1 MSFMEDNQRERFR
14 FILKWAEY
22 VRTHDDK
29 EWSKQQNIIINPC
42 LETASMTKEQFLEM
56 RRKRKNSVP

>member
-1 MSFMEDNQRERFR
+1 MSFIEDNQRERFQ

-29 EWSKQQNIIINPC
+29 EWSKQQNIIINSC
-42 LETASMTKEQFLEM
+42 LETASMTKEHFLEM
-56 RRKRKNSVP
+56 KRKRKNIAP